1 MIEGLKQFVPSE
13 VCLKCDGCCRFKE
26 KESLWR
32 PKIAKE
38 EMEQLSQ
45 HDLFAKIFTKSLV
58 EKDGYIKTTSCD
70 SGHQCHFFENKTNTC
85 RIYEGRPF
93 ECQLYPFILTKKDGK
108 VVIDV
113 HHHCP
118 YVQKNRNTQD
128 FQEYADYLKKFF
140 NRSDIRNFI
149 DSNSHLIGDYSS
161 HQDELEY
168 LFSLD

>member
-1 MIEGLKQFVPSE
+1 MIDGLKQFVPSE

-38 EMEQLSQ
+38 EIERLSR
-45 HDLFAKIFTKSLV
+45 HDLFSKIFSKSMV
-58 EKDGYIKTTSCD
+58 EKNGYIKTTSCG

-85 RIYEGRPF
+85 RIYGERPF
-93 ECQLYPFILTKKDGK
+93 ECQLYPFVLTKNKGE
-108 VVIDV
+108 VAVDV

-118 YVQKNRNTQD
+118 YVQEHRNTQH
-128 FQEYADYLKKFF
+128 FQDYADYLKQFF
-140 NRSDIRNFI
+140 KREDVRNFMAGH
-149 DSNSHLIGDYSS
+149 SHLVSDYSS
-161 HQDELEY
+161 HQDELEF